1 MAHTTH
7 KYQEW
12 KQPLNY
18 EIQIGIYERQS
29 IILNGSDSSV
39 SAVKLVLR
47 VLSADLLL
55 REEPESFRAPV
66 LWAEDLALGGPSV
79 DSRASGVETAPDH
92 PQPPLS
98 P

>member
-7 KYQEW
+7 KYKEW
-12 KQPLNY
+12 RQPLNY
-18 EIQIGIYERQS
+18 EMQIGIYKRQS
-29 IILNGSDSSV
+29 ILLNGSDSSV
-39 SAVKLVLR
+39 STGKLVLR

-66 LWAEDLALGGPSV
+66 LRAADIALGGPSA
-79 DSRASGVETAPDH
+79 DSRTSGVEAAPDH
-92 PQPPLS
+92 PQSPLA